1 MKDGNERILTTHIGS
16 LPRGPALTTM
26 LLAEDDGEAVDAR
39 AFADEVEREMAALVD
54 SQVAAG
60 VDIGGD
66 GELPRVSFST
76 YVSRRMSGFSGR
88 SNRPLFRDAV
98 EFPGWRD
105 WIESHGMRRARLFDA
120 PAAEGPVAYA
130 SLDRARAECDAFER
144 ALAARPGAFLDTFM
158 TVASPGIVA
167 TTMENRHYD
176 SHEAYLFALAK
187 ALKVEYDAVAAR
199 GFTIQVDAPDL
210 AMERACFF
218 QHNTKSEFLDFVGM
232 HIAAINAA
240 VADIPRERVRLH
252 ACYGNR
258 NSPHA
263 FDIECPDIVPLLY
276 EAKAG
281 ALSLP
286 FANPRHAHEIDV
298 FQTQPLPDGMILI
311 PGAIDTVTNYVEH
324 PALVAERLE
333 RAVRA
338 VGDRTRVIA
347 GTDCGFATAAGDA
360 FVAPDV
366 VWAKLRALAD
376 GAALASARL
385 WGRTRPADQ

>member
-1 MKDGNERILTTHIGS
+1 MKTGDTRLLTTHIGS
-16 LPRGPALTTM
+16 LPRGPRLTAM
-26 LLAEDDGEAVDAR
+26 LLAEDDGEPIDKA
-39 AFADEVEREMAALVD
+39 AFDREVAGDMAALID
-54 SQVAAG
+54 AQITAG

-88 SNRPLFRDAV
+88 SNRPMFQDAA

-105 WIESHGMRRARLFDA
+105 WINRSGLRRARLFDA
-120 PAAEGPVAYA
+120 PAAEGEIAYE
-130 SLDRARAECDAFER
+130 SLERALAECTAFET
-144 ALAARPGAFLDTFM
+144 ALAARPGAFVETFM

-176 SHEAYLFALAK
+176 SHEAYVFALAR

-199 GFTIQVDAPDL
+199 GFILQVDAPDL

-218 QHNTKSEFLDFVGM
+218 QDMTETAFLGFVEM
-232 HIAAINAA
+232 HIAAINEAL
-240 VADIPRERVRLH
+240 ADIPREQVRLH

-263 FDIECPDIVPLLY
+263 FDIECPAILPLLY
-276 EAKAG
+276 EARAG

-286 FANPRHAHEIDV
+286 FANPRHAHEIDA
-298 FQTQPLPDGMILI
+298 FRECPLPDSMILI

-347 GTDCGFATAAGDA
+347 GTDCGFATAAGDS

-385 WGRTRPADQ
+385 WGR

>member
-1 MKDGNERILTTHIGS
+1 MKTSEDRILTTHIGS
-16 LPRGPALTTM
+16 LPRGPALTEM
-26 LLAEDDGEAVDAR
+26 LLAEDDGQDVDAA
-39 AFADEVEREMAALVD
+39 AFAAEVEREMAALID
-54 SQVAAG
+54 AQIDAG
-60 VDIGGD
+60 VDIAGD
-66 GELPRVSFST
+66 GELPRVTFST

-88 SNRPLFRDAV
+88 SNRPMFQDAK
-98 EFPGWRD
+98 EFPGWRA
-105 WIESHGMRRARLFDA
+105 WLAEHGLRRARLFDA

-130 SLDRARAECDAFER
+130 SLDRALAECDAFER
-144 ALAARPGAFLDTFM
+144 ALAARPGAFAETFM

-187 ALKVEYDAVAAR
+187 ALKTEYDAIAAR
-199 GFTIQVDAPDL
+199 GFLIQIDAPDL
-210 AMERACFF
+210 AMERACYF
-218 QHNTKSEFLDFVGM
+218 QNDTKSGFLDFAAM
-232 HIAAINAA
+232 HVAAINAA
-240 VADIPRERVRLH
+240 VADIPAERVRLH

-263 FDIECPDIVPLLY
+263 FDIECPDILPVLY

-286 FANPRHAHEIDV
+286 FANPRHAHEIDA
-298 FQTQPLPDGMILI
+298 FRAAPPPDGMVLI
-311 PGAIDTVTNYVEH
+311 PGVIDTVTNYVEH

-333 RAVRA
+333 RAARA
-338 VGDRTRVIA
+338 VGGRERIIA
-347 GTDCGFATAAGDA
+347 GTDCGFATAAGDS

-366 VWAKLRALAD
+366 VWAKLKTLAE

-385 WGRTRPADQ
+385 WGRG